1 VRRIG
6 AREFLVAAALFVA
19 LVAIL
24 FAPVVFEGKTW
35 ASAADSQ
42 PRSYPWRGFA
52 PNPDIAPRRLLQTDL
67 GTYYYP
73 YDVFVRTSVR
83 RDHELP
89 LWDPLT
95 LGGHPLY
102 ADNQTMLT
110 YPPRLVLSA
119 ALSPTRAH
127 DLYLMLHVWAAGLTM
142 FALMAYLGVRFSAA
156 LLSGL
161 AWAVSSYTAAWLALE
176 NYAAVLALLPLVVLF
191 VRRAHDRRSYT
202 NVVWGALALGGLYLG
217 GSPELALP
225 AFLLTFVY
233 AFCLAVSRV
242 VRHRRDTGGFE
253 RVRDAAQP
261 FAIVGLAVAIAAVS
275 IIPFL
280 ELRDRVGI
288 GRVDLSPAQNRR
300 LFPVTFDDLLHV
312 FVSSREGLYA
322 RVTFAGTV
330 VALLAI
336 VGSVRRRPGAGLGR
350 GLIVV
355 MALVLAVPPATWL
368 AVTLV
373 PPLRSLVGI
382 GRTEFLFVFGVVV
395 LGGLGLDAVLE
406 RLGSWRDRPETF
418 RRLVPGLVAMGCIVV
433 TAAQLVTYMRA
444 INPPFGQP
452 GELLPPTPAVDA
464 LRAVVGDGPGEGR
477 VLPVTRRVPPP
488 RRHHTT
494 RVPLPGAT
502 AVALDLPV
510 AGGYEGQTPGETVM
524 LWRVVGG
531 ESPAQVKANRRYGAF
546 FPYFTSL
553 TRLELLPR
561 VGISA
566 LLVAPEV
573 ERDPQ
578 WQPDALAA
586 RGLDPMYR
594 GPDGIVYK
602 VARSP
607 GRAFVVDDPR
617 WVPDRRGALAD
628 LLTTTGDASP
638 VVTVEAPAPPGGEAA
653 PGTRAGDVE
662 WKTDRPDDVSIRVN
676 SDRGGWLVL
685 LDSWDPGWQATV
697 RGHSAD
703 IRRANFNFRAVRV
716 PAGRSTVTFHY
727 RPTSVIV
734 GATISI
740 VATVGCGAF
749 LAWQALRRRRARAA
763 S

>member
-1 VRRIG
+1 MIAG
-6 AREFLVAAALFVA
+6 ALFGA

-24 FAPVVFEGKTW
+24 FAPVLFEGRTW

-42 PRSYPWRGFA
+42 PRSYPWRGFE
-52 PNPDIAPRRLLQTDL
+52 PNPDAAPRRLFQTDL

-73 YDVFVRTSVR
+73 YDVFVRTSIR
-83 RDHELP
+83 RDRQLP

-95 LGGHPLY
+95 LGGHPFY
-102 ADNQTMLT
+102 ADNQTMVT
-110 YPPRLVLSA
+110 YPPRLGLSA
-119 ALSPTRAH
+119 AVSPSRAH

-161 AWAVSSYTAAWLALE
+161 AWALSSYTAAWLALE

-191 VRRAHDRRSYT
+191 IRRAHDRRSYT
-202 NVVWGALALGGLYLG
+202 DVVWGALALGGLYIG
-217 GSPELALP
+217 SSPELALP
-225 AFLLTFVY
+225 AFLLAFVY
-233 AFCLAVSRV
+233 AASLAATRV
-242 VRHRRDTGGFE
+242 ARQWREAGAFGRL
-253 RVRDAAQP
+253 RDAAQP
-261 FAIVGLAVAIAAVS
+261 VAIVGLAGAVAAVS

-288 GRVDLSPAQNRR
+288 GRVDLSPAQNRQ
-300 LFPVTFDDLLHV
+300 LFPVTADDLLHV
-312 FVSSREGLYA
+312 FVSSRDGLYA

-336 VGSVRRRPGAGLGR
+336 VGCFRRRPGAGLGR
-350 GLIVV
+350 GLLIV
-355 MALVLAVPPATWL
+355 MALVLIVPPVTWL
-368 AVTLV
+368 AVTIV

-382 GRTEFLFVFGVVV
+382 GRTEFLFVFGVAV
-395 LGGLGLDAVLE
+395 LGGLGLDSVLD
-406 RLGSWRDRPETF
+406 RLAAWKDRPEPV
-418 RRLVPGLVAMGCIVV
+418 RRLVPGFVAAGCVVV
-433 TAAQLVTYMRA
+433 TAVQLVSYMRA
-444 INPPFGQP
+444 INPPFARP
-452 GELLPPTPAVDA
+452 GEVLPSTPAVDA
-464 LRAVVGDGPGEGR
+464 LRAVVGDGPGTGR

-488 RRHHTT
+488 RHHHTT

-502 AVALDLPV
+502 AVALGLPV
-510 AGGYEGQTPGETVM
+510 AGGYEGQTPGDTVM

-531 ESPAQVKANRRYGAF
+531 ESPAQVRANRRYGAF

-566 LLVAPEV
+566 VLVAPEL
-573 ERDPQ
+573 ERYPE

-586 RGLDPMYR
+586 RGLSPVYR
-594 GPDGIVYK
+594 GPDGIVYA
-602 VARSP
+602 VAASP

-617 WVPDRRGALAD
+617 WVPDNRAALDD
-628 LLTTTGDASP
+628 LLTTGVEATGAVTLAGP
-638 VVTVEAPAPPGGEAA
+638 AHPAVVTGEQ
-653 PGTRAGDVE
+653 PRVQGVRWE
-662 WKTDRPDDVSIRVN
+662 KDRPDEVSLRVN

-685 LDSWDPGWQATV
+685 LDSWDPGWDATV
-697 RGHSAD
+697 RGHPAA
-703 IRRANFNFRAVRV
+703 IERANFNFRAVRV

-734 GATISI
+734 GAAVSI
-740 VATVGCGAF
+740 V
-749 LAWQALRRRRARAA
+749 
-763 S
+763 